1 MAKTTPKVRD
11 RHLFCYPDP
20 APFCALDSAE
30 WFVWLET
37 AASFRYFSGRRHDV
51 YKGNGPLFAPVSLR
65 KERRRRGWLW
75 YGYRRVYGV
84 LHKRYVGKSVELTGE
99 RLEETACTE
108 RSRTWPF
115 C

>member
-1 MAKTTPKVRD
+1 MEEMMTKTTPKVRD

-20 APFCALDSAE
+20 NPHCAVESAE

-37 AASFRYFSGRRHDV
+37 ATSFRYFSGQRHNV

-84 LHKRYVGKSVELTGE
+84 LHKRYVGRSVDLTGV
-99 RLEETACTE
+99 RLEETAVLLNE
-108 RSRTWPF
+108 I
-115 C
+115 

>member
-1 MAKTTPKVRD
+1 MEEMMAKTTPKVRD
-11 RHLFCYPDP
+11 HHLFCYPDP

-37 AASFRYFSGRRHDV
+37 AVSFRYFSGQRHDV
-51 YKGNGPLFAPVSLR
+51 YNGNGPLFAPVSLR

-84 LHKRYVGKSVELTGE
+84 LHKRYVGRSVDLTREL
-99 RLEETACTE
+99 LEKTALVLNE
-108 RSRTWPF
+108 IW
-115 C
+115 